1 MLLDKIGKP
10 GCDPGCSD
18 WTLKISQYKI
28 LRKNIFGKVSE
39 KVLEIFNFISYQ
51 YGASKRVE
59 TIFYCSLI
67 HIPCTKLVGAQ
78 KTFTVY

>member
-39 KVLEIFNFISYQ
+39 KVLEIFNFISY
-51 YGASKRVE
+51 
-59 TIFYCSLI
+59 
-67 HIPCTKLVGAQ
+67 
-78 KTFTVY
+78 